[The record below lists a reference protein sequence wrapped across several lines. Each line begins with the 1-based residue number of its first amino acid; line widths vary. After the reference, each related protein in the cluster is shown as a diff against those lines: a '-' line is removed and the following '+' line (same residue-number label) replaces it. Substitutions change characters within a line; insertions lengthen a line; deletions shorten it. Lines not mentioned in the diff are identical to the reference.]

1 MGATIRVT
9 DETHEALRKL
19 AQEMDEPMEDVLAK
33 AVEAYRRAR
42 VLELTNQAYASLK
55 ADPQAWQELLDER
68 AEWDVTLSDGLED
81 DWLDPSAALAVPAV
95 NRIRR

>member
-19 AQEMDEPMEDVLAK
+19 AQEMDEPLEDVLVK

-42 VLELTNQAYASLK
+42 VLELTNQAYTSLK

-81 DWLDPSAALAVPAV
+81 GWPDPSATLAVPDV

>member
-19 AQEMDEPMEDVLAK
+19 AQEMDESLEEVLTK

-42 VLELTNQAYASLK
+42 VLELTNQAYAALRN
-55 ADPQAWQELLDER
+55 DPQAWQEVVDER
-68 AEWDVTLSDGLED
+68 TAWDVTLSDSLEED
-81 DWLDPSAALAVPAV
+81 DWPSDEAIAG
-95 NRIRR
+95 